1 MQEVKQMPKVRALG
15 VPAKQRELEEIIKEQ
30 YGNMLVAADI
40 GHFLNIKN
48 PRVLNEFVSGI
59 PGHIVVRRTKYF
71 AADVAKKLYEDS
83 VEARV

>member
-1 MQEVKQMPKVRALG
+1 MPKVRALG

-48 PRVLNEFVSGI
+48 PRVLNEFVAGI
-59 PGHIVVRRTKYF
+59 PGHVVVRRTKYF

-83 VEARV
+83 VEARA